1 MLKYTV
7 LSLTYTAL
15 LEDIGVGV
23 KAAHQGSASCSLGCI
38 QLYTAPI
45 RCSFALHQCKVSLI
59 FQSLHNF
66 HLRPDQKAIIILMTI
81 MTITMMIIYK
91 LILSDKR

>member
-15 LEDIGVGV
+15 LGDIGDGV
-23 KAAHQGSASCSLGCI
+23 KAAHQGSVSCSSGCV
-38 QLYTAPI
+38 QLRTAPI
-45 RCSFALHQCKVSLI
+45 RCSFALRQCKVSLI

-66 HLRPDQKAIIILMTI
+66 HLRPDQKAIIMLMTI
-81 MTITMMIIYK
+81 MMIMMMIIH
-91 LILSDKR
+91 L